1 MSLGRLQKGRTR
13 GTKLLLLQAFLV
25 QNSLYM
31 QENSIALHSPRLFLA
46 KVTIEQKHQEKNI

>member
-1 MSLGRLQKGRTR
+1 MSLGWLQKGRTR

-31 QENSIALHSPRLFLA
+31 
-46 KVTIEQKHQEKNI
+46 